1 MKYLLVNLQK
11 PIFYWLISVTILLV
25 FCAGKSFSQTTQQ
38 TQISHQ
44 TSRSTPDEFKKHQ
57 KAGTAILLDVRGKS
71 ELRFGKIENTIN
83 IPLYI
88 LENNYQDLPK
98 DKLIITFCNNGSR
111 SFFAYEILVRNGFKK
126 VKHLNI
132 GVRFNIDGTYKVP

>member
-1 MKYLLVNLQK
+1 MKYLLVAFQK
-11 PIFYWLISVTILLV
+11 PIFYWLINVTILLIL
-25 FCAGKSFSQTTQQ
+25 CSGQSFSQTTLQ

-44 TSRSTPDEFKKHQ
+44 TSRSTPDEFKMHQ

-98 DKLIITFCNNGSR
+98 EKLIITFCNNGSR

-132 GVRFNIDGTYKVP
+132 GVRFNKDGTYEVP

>member
-1 MKYLLVNLQK
+1 MKNRLVIFCHQIVIALL
-11 PIFYWLISVTILLV
+11 ILIYTVALTST
-25 FCAGKSFSQTTQQ
+25 SFSQTTGQSE
-38 TQISHQ
+38 ISHQ
-44 TSRSTPDEFKKHQ
+44 TSRATPEEFKKYQ
-57 KAGTAILLDVRGKS
+57 KAKTAILLDVRGKS

-88 LENNYQDLPK
+88 LENNYQQLPK

-132 GVRFNIDGTYKVP
+132 GVRFSKDGTFEVP

>member
-1 MKYLLVNLQK
+1 MKYLLVAFQK
-11 PIFYWLISVTILLV
+11 PIFYWLINVTILLIL
-25 FCAGKSFSQTTQQ
+25 CSGQSFSQTTLQ

-44 TSRSTPDEFKKHQ
+44 TSRSTPDEFKMHQ

-132 GVRFNIDGTYKVP
+132 GVRFNKDGTYKVP